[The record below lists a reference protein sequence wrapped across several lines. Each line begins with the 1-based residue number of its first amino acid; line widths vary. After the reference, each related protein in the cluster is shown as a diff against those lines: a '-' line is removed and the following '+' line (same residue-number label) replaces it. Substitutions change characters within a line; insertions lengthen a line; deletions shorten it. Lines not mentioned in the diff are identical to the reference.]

1 MFQAI
6 TGHLKKIDYH
16 RIGISLKSRNFR
28 LYFGGMC
35 VSLIGTW
42 IQQIAMSWL
51 VYRLTGSIFLLAMVT
66 FMSQIPIL
74 LVTPFVSVF
83 VDRIDKRK
91 ILIFTQSFSMCQA
104 LLLALL
110 TFSGSIAV
118 WHILLLSLLLGCVN
132 ALDNPT
138 RQAFYPGLVPQAHL
152 GNAIALNSTVI
163 NGSRLIGPAIGGILI
178 GMLGESW
185 CFLLNGI
192 SYIGVIFALFL
203 MKLPHSAPQNN
214 RQNLLTDL
222 AEGFTY
228 VSSSIP
234 LRALLLLM
242 CVVSFFGL
250 PLMTFFP
257 AYVKD
262 ILGGDSTMLG
272 YLLSCTG
279 IGSLSAALLLAVRR
293 SVPGLSKVISI
304 SAFLLG
310 LCLLQISFI
319 ATPWMAAILC
329 VFIGFTIIAT
339 VASINTLLQTL
350 SDEDKRGRVMG
361 YLAMAFTGITP
372 LGSLALGALEKHSG
386 LPSIILV
393 SGICCLTGALLFEYF
408 RPLIHK
414 HAHPIYVRKGIVREA
429 TARVSNEN

>member
-35 VSLIGTW
+35 ISLIGTW

-242 CVVSFFGL
+242 CGQFFRITPYDLFSRLCERHFRRGQHDAGL
-250 PLMTFFP
+250 SAVLHRDRLF
-257 AYVKD
+257 
-262 ILGGDSTMLG
+262 
-272 YLLSCTG
+272 
-279 IGSLSAALLLAVRR
+279 IGS
-293 SVPGLSKVISI
+293 SI
-304 SAFLLG
+304 AG
-310 LCLLQISFI
+310 GPAKC
-319 ATPWMAAILC
+319 
-329 VFIGFTIIAT
+329 
-339 VASINTLLQTL
+339 
-350 SDEDKRGRVMG
+350 
-361 YLAMAFTGITP
+361 
-372 LGSLALGALEKHSG
+372 SG
-386 LPSIILV
+386 
-393 SGICCLTGALLFEYF
+393 T
-408 RPLIHK
+408 
-414 HAHPIYVRKGIVREA
+414 
-429 TARVSNEN
+429 

>member
-35 VSLIGTW
+35 ISLIGTW

-386 LPSIILV
+386 LSSIILV

>member
-35 VSLIGTW
+35 ISLIGTW

-262 ILGGDSTMLG
+262 ILGGDSAMLG

>member
-1 MFQAI
+1 MFQVI

-35 VSLIGTW
+35 ISLIGTW

>member
-1 MFQAI
+1 MFRAVTEYI
-6 TGHLKKIDYH
+6 KKIDFH
-16 RIGISLKSRNFR
+16 HILISLKNRNFR

-35 VSLIGTW
+35 VSLVGTW

-51 VYRLTGSIFLLAMVT
+51 VYKLTGSLFLLAMVT

-74 LVTPFVSVF
+74 LITPFVSVF

-91 ILIFTQSFSMCQA
+91 ILLFTQSFSMFQA

-110 TFSGSIAV
+110 TFSGTIAV
-118 WHILLLSLLLGCVN
+118 WHILSLSLLLGCIN

-138 RQAFYPGLVPQAHL
+138 RQAFYPGLIPRSHL
-152 GNAIALNSTVI
+152 GNAIALNSTII
-163 NGSRLIGPAIGGILI
+163 NGSRLVGPAIGGILI
-178 GMLGESW
+178 GLAGESW

-192 SYIGVIFALFL
+192 SYIGVISALLL
-203 MKLPHSAPQNN
+203 MRLPQPAPQNN
-214 RQNLLTDL
+214 RQNVLADLT
-222 AEGFTY
+222 EGFIY
-228 VSSSIP
+228 VSGSIP
-234 LRALLLLM
+234 LRSLLLLM
-242 CVVSFFGL
+242 SVVSFFGL
-250 PLMTFFP
+250 PLMTFIP

-262 ILGGDSTMLG
+262 ILGGDSAMLG

-279 IGSLSAALLLAVRR
+279 IGSLLAALLLAARR

-304 SAFLLG
+304 SACCLG

-319 ATPWMAAILC
+319 TTPWIAAILC
-329 VFIGFTIIAT
+329 IITGFTIITA

-372 LGSLALGALEKHSG
+372 LGSLALGALEKYTG
-386 LPSIILV
+386 LPSIIFV
-393 SGICCLTGALLFEYF
+393 SGICCLSGALLFEYF

-414 HAHPIYVRKGIVREA
+414 HAHPIYIRKGFVQEA
-429 TARVSNEN
+429 TARVPNER

>member
-35 VSLIGTW
+35 ISLIGTW

-138 RQAFYPGLVPQAHL
+138 RQAFYPDLVPQAHL

-203 MKLPHSAPQNN
+203 MKLPHSVPQNN

-414 HAHPIYVRKGIVREA
+414 HAHPIYVRKGIVQEA

>member
-35 VSLIGTW
+35 ISLIGTW

-386 LPSIILV
+386 LSSIILV

-414 HAHPIYVRKGIVREA
+414 HAHPIYVRKGIVQEA

>member
-35 VSLIGTW
+35 ISLIGTW

-203 MKLPHSAPQNN
+203 MKLPHSVPQNN

-262 ILGGDSTMLG
+262 ILGGDSAMLG

>member
-35 VSLIGTW
+35 ISLIGTW

>member
-1 MFQAI
+1 
-6 TGHLKKIDYH
+6 
-16 RIGISLKSRNFR
+16 
-28 LYFGGMC
+28 
-35 VSLIGTW
+35 
-42 IQQIAMSWL
+42 MSWL

-91 ILIFTQSFSMCQA
+91 ILIFTQSLSMCQA

-185 CFLLNGI
+185 CFLLNAI

-203 MKLPHSAPQNN
+203 MKLPHSAPQND
-214 RQNLLTDL
+214 RQNILTDL
-222 AEGFTY
+222 TEGFTY
-228 VSSSIP
+228 VSNNIP

-262 ILGGDSTMLG
+262 ILGGDSAMLG

-279 IGSLSAALLLAVRR
+279 IGSLAAALLLAVRR

-319 ATPWMAAILC
+319 ATPWIAAILC

-393 SGICCLTGALLFEYF
+393 SGICCLTGAMLFEYF

>member
-35 VSLIGTW
+35 ISLIGTW

-262 ILGGDSTMLG
+262 ILGGDSAMLG

-361 YLAMAFTGITP
+361 YLAMAFTGMR
-372 LGSLALGALEKHSG
+372 
-386 LPSIILV
+386 
-393 SGICCLTGALLFEYF
+393 LF
-408 RPLIHK
+408 H
-414 HAHPIYVRKGIVREA
+414 H
-429 TARVSNEN
+429 

>member
-35 VSLIGTW
+35 ISLIGTW

-214 RQNLLTDL
+214 RQNILTDL

-228 VSSSIP
+228 VSNNIP

-279 IGSLSAALLLAVRR
+279 IGSLAAALLLAVRR

>member
-1 MFQAI
+1 
-6 TGHLKKIDYH
+6 
-16 RIGISLKSRNFR
+16 
-28 LYFGGMC
+28 
-35 VSLIGTW
+35 
-42 IQQIAMSWL
+42 MSWL

>member
-35 VSLIGTW
+35 ISLIGTW

-118 WHILLLSLLLGCVN
+118 WHILLLSLLLGWVN

-138 RQAFYPGLVPQAHL
+138 RQAFYPDLVPQANL

>member
-35 VSLIGTW
+35 ISLIGTW

-163 NGSRLIGPAIGGILI
+163 NGSRLIGPAIGGVLI

-262 ILGGDSTMLG
+262 ILGGDSAMLG

>member
-35 VSLIGTW
+35 ISLIGTW

-262 ILGGDSTMLG
+262 ILGGDSAMLG

-414 HAHPIYVRKGIVREA
+414 HAHPIYIRKGIVREA

>member
-6 TGHLKKIDYH
+6 IGHLKKINYH
-16 RIGISLKSRNFR
+16 HIGISLESRNFR

-104 LLLALL
+104 VLLALL
-110 TFSGSIAV
+110 TFSGNIAV

-192 SYIGVIFALFL
+192 SYIGVILALLL

-228 VSSSIP
+228 VSNSIP

-310 LCLLQISFI
+310 LCLLQISFV
-319 ATPWMAAILC
+319 ATPWIAALLC

-414 HAHPIYVRKGIVREA
+414 HAHPIYVRKGIVQEV
-429 TARVSNEN
+429 TAGISNEN

>member
-35 VSLIGTW
+35 ISLIGTW

-414 HAHPIYVRKGIVREA
+414 HAHPIYVRKGIAREA

>member
-35 VSLIGTW
+35 ISLIGTW

-203 MKLPHSAPQNN
+203 MKLPHSVPQNN

-272 YLLSCTG
+272 YLQSCTG

-293 SVPGLSKVISI
+293 SIPGLSKVISI